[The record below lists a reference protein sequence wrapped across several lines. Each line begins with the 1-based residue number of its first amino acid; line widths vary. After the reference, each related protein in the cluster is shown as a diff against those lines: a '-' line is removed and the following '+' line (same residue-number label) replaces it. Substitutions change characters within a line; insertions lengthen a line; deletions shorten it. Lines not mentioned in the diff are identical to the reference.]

1 MNQPKNSMFNTSYSN
16 KSNIKKNMLIPIVF
30 SAVFLSGIII
40 CLICDIA
47 ISGSCTWSLITTLS
61 IAFAW
66 AVFFPVAVSG
76 KNGIIAGLLSFS
88 VFIVP
93 YLFILSNLLKV
104 EEVFS
109 IGTASSVISIIFLWI
124 SAAIFKYIGR
134 TNKFTATG
142 IVFLLAIPFIFIV
155 NITLSKIIKE
165 PVFGIWDMLSVLKL
179 LVFAFICFI
188 FAKRR

>member
-1 MNQPKNSMFNTSYSN
+1 MNQPKNSMFNTSYNN

-104 EEVFS
+104 KEVFS

-142 IVFLLAIPFIFIV
+142 IV